1 MMVYISTDYVFPG
14 TGEKYYEIDD
24 KTGPLG
30 QYGITKLDG
39 EKAVT
44 DTLDKYFI
52 VRISWVFGINGS
64 NFIKTML
71 KVGRENDEVRVVYD
85 QIGSPTYTAD
95 LAVLLCDMLVTE
107 KYGIYHATNEGIC
120 SWADFTEEI
129 FRQAGIDTRVKRVT
143 TEEYGAKAPRPKN
156 SRMSKASLDAAGF
169 NRLPD
174 WKDALARYLKELGE
188 I

>member
-1 MMVYISTDYVFPG
+1 MLFPG

-24 KTGPLG
+24 ETGPLG

-71 KVGRENDEVRVVYD
+71 KVGREHDEVRVVYD

-120 SWADFTEEI
+120 SWAVLLRRYSD
-129 FRQAGIDTRVKRVT
+129 RQ
-143 TEEYGAKAPRPKN
+143 E
-156 SRMSKASLDAAGF
+156 
-169 NRLPD
+169 
-174 WKDALARYLKELGE
+174 
-188 I
+188 